1 MRSMVHRWRWALVFV
16 VVLLAVVSAVVQLHA
31 WGLPWAAAGALGS
44 AQTVPAAAVGRW
56 PVWSWS
62 VVAGA
67 LTVSTFLGVGQ
78 GVLRWPWPSA
88 SCLAVLVVV
97 VVVSATR
104 GRREA
109 IAVGVV
115 TAAVALVPA
124 LVTVPL
130 PPGLVVLSVAAV
142 AVAVGFGDSI
152 RTRRQAQA
160 ALRAEAAQRAVLAER
175 ARIAREMHDIVAH
188 RLSLIALQAE
198 AAPHQLEGLSPA
210 AHATFDTLRQV
221 AGEGLTEMR
230 RLLGVLR
237 DEDTSVSRQPAPR
250 LADLPELIERARHS
264 GSTVHDRLASALGRA
279 QLSPVAEL
287 AAYRAVQEA
296 LSNTARHANGAEVTV
311 EAEVTGGALRVLVRN
326 DPPPSPR
333 TLEPGPGYG
342 LQGMRERVT
351 AAGGTVSAGPTP
363 QGGFAVVVQL
373 PQGGGQ

>member
-1 MRSMVHRWRWALVFV
+1 MA
-16 VVLLAVVSAVVQLHA
+16 
-31 WGLPWAAAGALGS
+31 
-44 AQTVPAAAVGRW
+44 
-56 PVWSWS
+56 
-62 VVAGA
+62 AGA

-78 GVLRWPWPSA
+78 GVLRWPWPAA
-88 SCLAVLVVV
+88 SCLAVLVAVA
-97 VVVSATR
+97 VVSATH
-104 GRREA
+104 RRRDA
-109 IAVGVV
+109 IAVGAV

-130 PPGLVVLSVAAV
+130 PPGLVVLAVAAV
-142 AVAVGFGDSI
+142 AVAVALGDSI

-198 AAPHQLEGLSPA
+198 AAPHQLEGLPA
-210 AHATFDTLRQV
+210 AAQATFDTLRRV

-230 RLLGVLR
+230 GLLGVLR
-237 DEDTSVSRQPAPR
+237 DEDASVSRQPAPR
-250 LADLPELIERARHS
+250 LADLPDLIERARHS
-264 GSTVHDRLASALGRA
+264 GATVHDRLDGALGCA
-279 QLSPVAEL
+279 QLSPVVEL

-311 EAEVTGGALRVLVRN
+311 EAEFTGGALRVLVRN
-326 DPPPSPR
+326 DPPPDSPNLQPIAGR
-333 TLEPGPGYG
+333 TVEPARAGPGYG

-373 PQGGGQ
+373 PSGGGGRW

>member
-1 MRSMVHRWRWALVFV
+1 MRSVNQRWRWVVVFV
-16 VVLLAVVSAVVQLHA
+16 VVPLAAALAVVQLHS
-31 WGLPWAAAGALGS
+31 WGLALEVAVTLGIAQTVPVAVVARWPVLSWSVAAGALTG
-44 AQTVPAAAVGRW
+44 
-56 PVWSWS
+56 
-62 VVAGA
+62 
-67 LTVSTFLGVGQ
+67 STFLGVGQ
-78 GVLRWPWPSA
+78 GVLRWPWPAA
-88 SCLAVLVVV
+88 SCWVVLVVV

-104 GRREA
+104 RRRDA

-130 PPGLVVLSVAAV
+130 PPGVVVLAVAAV

-160 ALRAEAAQRAVLAER
+160 ALRTEAAQRAVLAER

-198 AAPHQLEGLSPA
+198 AAPHQLAEL
-210 AHATFDTLRQV
+210 AHATFDTLRRM

-237 DEDTSVSRQPAPR
+237 DDDTSACRQPAPR

-264 GSTVHDRLASALGRA
+264 GATVHDRLDGALGCA

-311 EAEVTGGALRVLVRN
+311 EAEVTEGGLRVLVRN
-326 DPPPSPR
+326 DPPPGPHP
-333 TLEPGPGYG
+333 LEPGPGYG

-351 AAGGTVSAGPTP
+351 AAGGTRQCRPHGPRRVRGCRAAAPT
-363 QGGFAVVVQL
+363 G
-373 PQGGGQ
+373 

>member
-1 MRSMVHRWRWALVFV
+1 MALVFV

-31 WGLPWAAAGALGS
+31 WGLPWAAAGALGI
-44 AQTVPAAAVGRW
+44 AQTVPAAAVARW

-62 VVAGA
+62 VAAGA

-78 GVLRWPWPSA
+78 GVLRWPWPGA
-88 SCLAVLVVV
+88 SCWVVLVVVV

-104 GRREA
+104 GRRDA

-175 ARIAREMHDIVAH
+175 ARIARKMHDIVAH

-198 AAPHQLEGLSPA
+198 AAPHQLEGLPPA
-210 AHATFDTLRQV
+210 AHATFDTLRRM

-264 GSTVHDRLASALGRA
+264 GATVHDRLDGALGRA

-311 EAEVTGGALRVLVRN
+311 EAGVTGGALRVLVRN

-363 QGGFAVVVQL
+363 QGGFVVVVQL
-373 PQGGGQ
+373 PPGGGQ